1 MYKNKKK
8 HNMDSN
14 IDNLD
19 IPLYPP
25 RLIRSYNSVKIYI
38 CASFIQRNVRIYI
51 SKKEVQRV
59 RDRRHVE
66 IIDNKLND
74 DTKWYLKNFL

>member
-14 IDNLD
+14 IDNLE

-38 CASFIQRNVRIYI
+38 TLTVALSTY
-51 SKKEVQRV
+51 
-59 RDRRHVE
+59 
-66 IIDNKLND
+66 
-74 DTKWYLKNFL
+74 